1 MQKPLEDWHGR
12 PNSLKAFA
20 LRHWRVDRAQNKS
33 PKLESYSFNFSI
45 TPMPFRD
52 VCHKDTDLKKDMS

>member
-20 LRHWRVDRAQNKS
+20 LRHWRVDRAQNGF
-33 PKLESYSFNFSI
+33 PTPYSFNFSI
-45 TPMPFRD
+45 PISYAISGRMP
-52 VCHKDTDLKKDMS
+52 